1 MVTTHTIDGVKI
13 YAYGFKDFSVQEAQL
28 YLDYVL
34 ENVIFRNG
42 DDLRSISLS
51 LRKDSKV
58 TIRVTSNFGLSKS
71 LLR

>member
-1 MVTTHTIDGVKI
+1 MVTVHTIDGVRI
-13 YAYGFKDFSVQEAQL
+13 IAYGFKDFSVQEAQL

-34 ENVIFRNG
+34 ENVTFQNN

-58 TIRVTSNFGLSKS
+58 TIRVTSNFGLVAN
-71 LLR
+71 LTR